1 MKFIWLT
8 VGAIVG
14 SFLTTGAI
22 MATEIWREYR
32 KANENGPWQEYSSE
46 DKAERQSQ
54 VLGQPPIITWGK
66 HPDYSERKSV
76 GEVEPRTVFD
86 LNQERMFKLEMYE
99 RDSEDDSD
107 DNSE

>member
-32 KANENGPWQEYSSE
+32 KANENDPWQEYSSE
-46 DKAERQSQ
+46 DKAER
-54 VLGQPPIITWGK
+54 
-66 HPDYSERKSV
+66 KSL

-86 LNQERMFKLEMYE
+86 LNQERMFKIEMYE
-99 RDSEDDSD
+99 RDSDDDEESD
-107 DNSE
+107 H

>member
-32 KANENGPWQEYSSE
+32 KANESDPWQEYSSE
-46 DKAERQSQ
+46 DKAER
-54 VLGQPPIITWGK
+54 
-66 HPDYSERKSV
+66 KSL

-86 LNQERMFKLEMYE
+86 LNQERMFKIEMYE
-99 RDSEDDSD
+99 RDSDDDEESD
-107 DNSE
+107 H